1 MRELWIWDK
10 VLVASEVRKVSEK
23 SWGTN
28 GLMPTPPT
36 EGCCLNPGVF
46 GELKPQCWLAE
57 TILSG
62 LISSISQWRVPHPMF
77 SPFVVLW
84 LVSSPNLSHCERAV
98 FIMKGFSP
106 SLSPSL
112 SCSLAPTPILSPLC
126 SALFAAAEVLLQ
138 DLSIDTTW
146 CPPWLYN
153 VLKPISVNFLNLELD
168 RFILECVC
176 RPCLMNVNNICKHT
190 VVGNSE

>member
-146 CPPWLYN
+146 CPPPPHPDFIMCWNLFLSTSSTWSLTGLYY
-153 VLKPISVNFLNLELD
+153 SV
-168 RFILECVC
+168 CVGHVWWT
-176 RPCLMNVNNICKHT
+176 LIIYVNIQL
-190 VVGNSE
+190 